1 LVKPQGHL
9 VWYVLALAVVPVL
22 LALSMGITNL
32 LGGELPPP
40 RVVADGG
47 RGDLQALYSP
57 LTANLILA
65 FFWALWHL
73 PLPQAQGLGNPPDF
87 LVYYVGTFAH
97 CILIAWLFN
106 QTGGSILVAGIL
118 HVSSNVSRLLIP
130 ETLAFQFTRPAFC
143 LLLIVM
149 YRMWER
155 LPASRRDSEDP
166 EVSAAEEG
174 VRHEGDE
181 GDGEDDSHDPPV
193 SSGKGHV
200 RRRLACQDSDGASPF

>member
-1 LVKPQGHL
+1 VKPQGHL

-73 PLPQAQGLGNPPDF
+73 PLPQAQGLGNPQD
-87 LVYYVGTFAH
+87 VGAPR
-97 CILIAWLFN
+97 C
-106 QTGGSILVAGIL
+106 VPAGL
-118 HVSSNVSRLLIP
+118 
-130 ETLAFQFTRPAFC
+130 
-143 LLLIVM
+143 
-149 YRMWER
+149 
-155 LPASRRDSEDP
+155 RRFR
-166 EVSAAEEG
+166 G
-174 VRHEGDE
+174 F
-181 GDGEDDSHDPPV
+181 
-193 SSGKGHV
+193 
-200 RRRLACQDSDGASPF
+200 RR